1 LRSDPTRKA
10 IFDLAHLTGLSDEPS
25 RALFVSPRT
34 LYLLQNLVTSDV
46 TDPRRYAIQFYD
58 YGQYEI
64 VTEED
69 EEDYALFLAV
79 ANQAQLEVIDMVP
92 YGISTTE
99 IVRVTSTPGVNGDY
113 ELSTLDVPEGELWQA
128 LSISAVC
135 SGNSPTSIQIRAR
148 NSDGY
153 AVFLKRENSPAS
165 GFPVVWTGLCMLGH
179 NGYVDCRITGVTA
192 GSTLTLTVNFAYLL
206 R

>member
-1 LRSDPTRKA
+1 MRSDPTRKA
-10 IFDLAHLTGLSDEPS
+10 IFDLAHLNGLSDAPG

-46 TDPRRYAIQFYD
+46 TDPRRYAIQFFD

-79 ANQAQLEVIDMVP
+79 SNQAQLEVIDMVP
-92 YGISTTE
+92 YGIDSTQIYRGTATAE
-99 IVRVTSTPGVNGDY
+99 VNGDY
-113 ELSTLDVPEGELWQA
+113 ELSTFDTPEGELWQA

-153 AVFLKRENSPAS
+153 AVFLNRVNSPSS
-165 GFPVVWTGLCMLGH
+165 GFPVWWTGLCMLGH
-179 NGYVDCRITGVTA
+179 NDYIDCRITGVVA
-192 GSTLTLTVNFAYLL
+192 GSTMTLTVNFAKLL